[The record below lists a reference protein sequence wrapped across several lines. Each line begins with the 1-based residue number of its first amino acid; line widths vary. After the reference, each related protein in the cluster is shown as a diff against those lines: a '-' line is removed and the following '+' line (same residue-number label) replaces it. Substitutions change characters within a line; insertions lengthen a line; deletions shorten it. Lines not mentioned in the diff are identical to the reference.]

1 MRLVLAVMMVAAMP
15 AAAQDN
21 RPAPPTA
28 ATPASGTPATS
39 VTSDGKASATC
50 ERCGVV
56 RSVKE
61 IETRRPPTEEERKSP
76 SGYAATIPLGSAGGK
91 TSSGSVTDVR
101 RENKPPVLRYEI
113 VVLLDDGRLQV
124 VTQDDAGT
132 LRTGD
137 KVRID
142 RGQVIL
148 R

>member
-15 AAAQDN
+15 VAAQD

-28 ATPASGTPATS
+28 ATPASGTPATAMKP
-39 VTSDGKASATC
+39 DGKASATC

-61 IETRRPPTEEERKSP
+61 VETRRPPTEEERKSP
-76 SGYAATIPLGSAGGK
+76 SGYAATIPLGRAGGK
-91 TSSGSVTDVR
+91 PSSGSVTDVR
-101 RENKPPVLRYEI
+101 RETKPPVLRYEI

-124 VTQDDAGT
+124 VTQDDAGN
-132 LRTGD
+132 LRAGD